1 MTDKQILD
9 RLHNINLS
17 HAQKMDLI
25 SVIKDIAKE
34 NNGGGSN
41 PPSSIT
47 DVNITITD
55 NSNKPAINFV
65 AIFTNDIMSNIC
77 IFNKVNLNTGD
88 KITYDEINESLGTS
102 IDNNIICYG
111 IVLLLIGGIITINSL
126 EFINESGIIN
136 TIKTKIVF
144 DIENNNFDFI
154 VHSETYNKDYTITF
168 TDNKTDGYIVTF
180 NE

>member
-25 SVIKDIAKE
+25 NVIKDIAKE
-34 NNGGGSN
+34 NSDGGNN
-41 PPSSIT
+41 PPSSNT

-55 NSNKPAINFV
+55 NSNKPTITITI
-65 AIFTNDIMSNIC
+65 IFKDDVVHSLY
-77 IFNKVNLNTGD
+77 IFNKSISVTGD
-88 KITYDEINESLGTS
+88 KITYAEISKSLGS
-102 IDNNIICYG
+102 SLSNSIICY
-111 IVLLLIGGIITINSL
+111 IILMLLLSGGAIINSL
-126 EFINESGIIN
+126 ECINETAIIN
-136 TIKTKIVF
+136 TIKTKMVPYI
-144 DIENNNFDFI
+144 DNNSFDFI

-180 NE
+180 

>member
-25 SVIKDIAKE
+25 NVIKDIAKE
-34 NNGGGSN
+34 SSDGGNN
-41 PPSSIT
+41 PPSSNT

-55 NSNKPAINFV
+55 NSNKPTINITI
-65 AIFTNDIMSNIC
+65 IFADDIITYIS
-77 IFNKVNLNTGD
+77 IFNKFRLATGS
-88 KITYDEINESLGTS
+88 KITYGEINKNLGTS
-102 IDNNIICYG
+102 IDNTNISYTI
-111 IVLLLIGGIITINSL
+111 LLLLLSGGATINIL
-126 EFINESGIIN
+126 EFIGESITFNI
-136 TIKTKIVF
+136 IKTKIVF
-144 DIENNNFDFI
+144 EANNNFYFI

-180 NE
+180 

>member
-17 HAQKMDLI
+17 HTQKMDLI

-34 NNGGGSN
+34 NSGGGSN

-55 NSNKPAINFV
+55 NSNKHAINISIYF
-65 AIFTNDIMSNIC
+65 AGDIITQVL
-77 IFNKVNLNTGD
+77 IFNKTIISTNN

-102 IDNNIICYG
+102 IDNNIICYS
-111 IVLLLIGGIITINSL
+111 IVLLLVGGAATINSL

-136 TIKTKIVF
+136 TIKTKIVS
-144 DIENNNFDFI
+144 DIANNNFDII

-180 NE
+180 

>member
-65 AIFTNDIMSNIC
+65 AIFTNDIMSDIC
-77 IFNKVNLNTGD
+77 IFNKFNINTGD
-88 KITYDEINESLGTS
+88 KITYDEINESLG
-102 IDNNIICYG
+102 DNTGDNICYA
-111 IVLLLIGGIITINSL
+111 ILMLLGTCVATVNSL
-126 EFINESGIIN
+126 EIINESGTIN
-136 TIKTKIVF
+136 TIKTKIVS
-144 DIENNNFDFI
+144 DITNNNFDII

-180 NE
+180 

>member
-34 NNGGGSN
+34 NSGGGSN

-65 AIFTNDIMSNIC
+65 AIFENDIMNDIC
-77 IFNKVNLNTGD
+77 IFNKLNLNTGD
-88 KITYDEINESLGTS
+88 KITYDEIDESLG
-102 IDNNIICYG
+102 NNMAGANICYA
-111 IVLLLIGGIITINSL
+111 ILMLLGTCAATINSL
-126 EFINESGIIN
+126 ELISESGIIN
-136 TIKTKIVF
+136 TIKTKIVL
-144 DIENNNFDFI
+144 DTANNNFDII

-180 NE
+180 

>member
-55 NSNKPAINFV
+55 NSNKPAINISIYF
-65 AIFTNDIMSNIC
+65 AGDIITQVL
-77 IFNKVNLNTGD
+77 IFNKTIIGTNN

-102 IDNNIICYG
+102 IDNNIICYS
-111 IVLLLIGGIITINSL
+111 IVLLLVGGVATINSL

-136 TIKTKIVF
+136 TIKTKIIP
-144 DIENNNFDFI
+144 DINNNNFDII

-180 NE
+180 

>member
-25 SVIKDIAKE
+25 NVIKDIAKE
-34 NNGGGSN
+34 NSDGGNN
-41 PPSSIT
+41 PPSSNT

-55 NSNKPAINFV
+55 NSNKPTINIT
-65 AIFTNDIMSNIC
+65 IFFADDIITYIS
-77 IFNKVNLNTGD
+77 IFNKFRLATGST
-88 KITYDEINESLGTS
+88 ITYDEINKNFGTS
-102 IDNNIICYG
+102 IDNTDISYAI
-111 IVLLLIGGIITINSL
+111 LLLLLSVSATINSL
-126 EFINESGIIN
+126 EFIGESITIN

-144 DIENNNFDFI
+144 ESTNNNFYFI

-180 NE
+180 

>member
-34 NNGGGSN
+34 NSGGGSN

-65 AIFTNDIMSNIC
+65 AIFANNIMTDIC
-77 IFNKVNLNTGD
+77 IFNKINLNTGD
-88 KITYDEINESLGTS
+88 KITYDEINESLGNS
-102 IDNNIICYG
+102 
-111 IVLLLIGGIITINSL
+111 IGGDDIPYAILMLLGTCAATVNSL
-126 EFINESGIIN
+126 EIISKSGIIN
-136 TIKTKIVF
+136 TIKTKIVL
-144 DIENNNFDFI
+144 DIDNNNFDII

-180 NE
+180 